1 MASSLLLPATA
12 APSPRAARTRKHER
26 RRDGCADNMPS
37 RALRGQNCRISPQPP
52 PPARQPRECNRR
64 RPFSGAERSGFLE
77 AASQKGIEEPIVQ
90 RNLSLRMLF
99 RRSAVAGHLACDVIG
114 QLLIPWLASPSLC
127 QFSGDIG
134 GAASIFALNRN
145 HSNHD
150 FARVLSNLGPSP
162 PACGSFLRMMKASKN
177 IMTAPKAST

>member
-1 MASSLLLPATA
+1 
-12 APSPRAARTRKHER
+12 
-26 RRDGCADNMPS
+26 MPS
-37 RALRGQNCRISPQPP
+37 RAYEDRIAGFRHSRHHALGN
-52 PPARQPRECNRR
+52 PAHAIGVDHFQV
-64 RPFSGAERSGFLE
+64 RSVQGSLE

-99 RRSAVAGHLACDVIG
+99 RRSAVAGHLACDFIG
-114 QLLIPWLASPSLC
+114 QLPVPWLASPSLC

-150 FARVLSNLGPSP
+150 FARVLSNLGPSL
-162 PACGSFLRMMKASKN
+162 PARGSFLRMMKASKN